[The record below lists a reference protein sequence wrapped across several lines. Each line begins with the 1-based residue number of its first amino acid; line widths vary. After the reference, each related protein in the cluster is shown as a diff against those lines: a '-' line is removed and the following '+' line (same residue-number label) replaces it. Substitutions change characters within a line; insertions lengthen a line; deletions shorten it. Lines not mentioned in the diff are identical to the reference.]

1 MDTCL
6 ISRPAGL
13 SARRFLLLN
22 PMNPNLI
29 RSLARGGARTWL
41 GLLSVIL
48 GILAW
53 YLFTR
58 YGGVPNFILPSPFSV
73 WVRFLKALRDGSLL
87 YHTGITLI
95 EIVLGLLVGALL
107 ATIVGYILAKSP
119 VLERILSP
127 YVVASQAI
135 PIVAVAPLLV
145 IWLGDGILSK
155 VVICALIVFFP
166 VLVNTI
172 VGVRAVP
179 TALYDLMNSLHAS
192 RSQILWKVE
201 VPASLPVFLGG
212 LRVGATLSVIG
223 AIVGELVDAEAG
235 LGFLLQLG
243 DFQYDTPMVFVAVF
257 TLIALALM
265 LYGFVVLLEK
275 RYLKWQNTS
284 R

>member
-1 MDTCL
+1 ML
-6 ISRPAGL
+6 KRLAPILL
-13 SARRFLLLN
+13 STLAFLL
-22 PMNPNLI
+22 
-29 RSLARGGARTWL
+29 GWH
-41 GLLSVIL
+41 LL
-48 GILAW
+48 
-53 YLFTR
+53 TR
-58 YGGVPNFILPSPFSV
+58 YSGIPNFILPSPLSV
-73 WVRFLKALRDGSLL
+73 WTRFLKAVNDGSLI
-87 YHTGITLI
+87 YHTGITLL
-95 EIVLGLLVGALL
+95 EIVLGLLAGVLF
-107 ATIVGYILAKSP
+107 ATVVGYILAKSRS
-119 VLERILSP
+119 LEKVLSP
-127 YVVASQAI
+127 YLVASQAI
-135 PIVAVAPLLV
+135 PIIAIAPLLV

-192 RSQILWKVE
+192 RTQILWKVE

-212 LRVGATLSVIG
+212 LRIGATLSVIG
-223 AIVGELVDAEAG
+223 AIVGELVDAEEG

-265 LYGFVVLLEK
+265 LYGIVRSLEN
-275 RYLKWQNTS
+275 RFLKWQNTS